1 MSLTTKL
8 GGRVLNEPPAEYL
21 AEIGRVVVRW
31 NLLES
36 YLDFTLIKLSGKDI
50 TELRS
55 HVVFTH
61 MAVPQKFDV
70 LAALVNE
77 VVESHPKTSGPLND
91 AHKRAAPL
99 LKKAQTLRN
108 DIIHARWGIEDDGSV
123 KANKVSARGKLKFE
137 QRKISLD
144 AVIAASNTIYEAGE
158 ALYEM
163 AWNPNRK

>member
-1 MSLTTKL
+1 
-8 GGRVLNEPPAEYL
+8 
-21 AEIGRVVVRW
+21 
-31 NLLES
+31 
-36 YLDFTLIKLSGKDI
+36 
-50 TELRS
+50 
-55 HVVFTH
+55 
-61 MAVPQKFDV
+61 VPQKFDV

-91 AHKRAAPL
+91 AYKRAAPL

-108 DIIHARWGIEDDGSV
+108 DIIHAKWGIEEDGSV

-137 QRKISLD
+137 QPKISLD
-144 AVIAASNTIYEAGE
+144 AVIAASNAIYEAGE